1 MDHFD
6 QSIAAL
12 RETLREQEQ
21 KVVETKRLI
30 NALSEAAGR
39 GPVFQDVDVVSHSTL
54 TSIQPDTFYGQP
66 LNTSIRTVLEMRK
79 VAGLG
84 PATVREIYETLLKGG
99 FEFPRAKSEKS
110 AMDSLRISLGKSS
123 HTFHKLPNGSYGLL
137 AWYPATKTSKGKAKT
152 PVRDDELEDAD
163 AHDRKEGSH
172 DEEG

>member
-12 RETLREQEQ
+12 RETLREHEE

-30 NALSEAAGR
+30 NALADAAGR
-39 GPVFQDVDVVSHSTL
+39 PPVFHDADLAPKASMG
-54 TSIQPDTFYGQP
+54 SIQPDTFYGQP

-79 VAGLG
+79 AAGLG
-84 PATVREIYETLLKGG
+84 PASVRDIYDTLTSGG
-99 FEFPRAKSEKS
+99 FEFPRAKSEKN

-137 AWYPATKTSKGKAKT
+137 AWYPAVKTPKAKSGHAT
-152 PVRDDELEDAD
+152 TDGESTDDTDA
-163 AHDRKEGSH
+163 EG
-172 DEEG
+172 GQ